1 MEGKKLGGE
10 IASYISTYP
19 PDEEESYQEQIVAL
33 KNRLDKN
40 GHSVIL
46 IDLYEIVIAILTEKK
61 LLDRVFATEPR
72 MPKKRLFDS
81 LVNTLDIQKVLVP
94 FVTQKIT
101 GDGGS
106 ILFLTGIGKVFPFI
120 RAHTIMNNIQS
131 IVIKN
136 PVVAFFP
143 GSYDGIRLKLF
154 ELLQDENHYRA
165 FPLDAQ
171 P

>member
-1 MEGKKLGGE
+1 
-10 IASYISTYP
+10 
-19 PDEEESYQEQIVAL
+19 
-33 KNRLDKN
+33 
-40 GHSVIL
+40 
-46 IDLYEIVIAILTEKK
+46 
-61 LLDRVFATEPR
+61 
-72 MPKKRLFDS
+72 
-81 LVNTLDIQKVLVP
+81 
-94 FVTQKIT
+94 
-101 GDGGS
+101 
-106 ILFLTGIGKVFPFI
+106 
-120 RAHTIMNNIQS
+120 MNNIQS